1 MLVTRSATS
10 AALLVALSAVLM
22 AQAPAL
28 DVKFGLWE
36 NTIAMTMEGLPP
48 GIDTSKMT
56 PAQIAQMT
64 AGMSAAMSKPVV
76 QKTCM
81 TKEAMASDAFMLSE
95 QPGMKCTREI
105 KTNTRTS
112 YVADVTCTGLQQM
125 KGSVNIESS
134 GGGTAFKGSAKM
146 ASTANGKTTN
156 VSMAMTG
163 KYLGA
168 ACGDVK

>member
-10 AALLVALSAVLM
+10 AALLVVLSAVLV

-28 DVKFGLWE
+28 DVRLGLWE

-56 PAQIAQMT
+56 PAQIAQMS
-64 AGMSAAMSKPVV
+64 AGMNAAMGKPII

-81 TKEAMASDAFMLSE
+81 TKENLASDAFMLSE
-95 QPGMKCTREI
+95 QPGMKCTRVI
-105 KTNTRTS
+105 KTNTRAS
-112 YVADVTCTGLQQM
+112 YVADVTCTGAQQM
-125 KGSVNIESS
+125 KGTVSIEST
-134 GGGTAFKGSAKM
+134 GGGTAFKGTGKM
-146 ASTANGKTTN
+146 ATTMNGQTTN
-156 VSMAMTG
+156 MSMAMTG